1 MPANSRFFAETKI
14 PQQKNYGGLVF
25 PAVLSP
31 ATVDSYNPV
40 SLTAGIKDQRPWLDF
55 LLHRHGSILFRGFD
69 SLATASDFNDVV
81 EAFGYKELPYVGGA
95 APRTNVVGRVF
106 TANESPPDQ
115 KIPFHHEMAQ
125 VPEYPSKLFFYCEV
139 EPASGGETPI
149 VLSHIVYDRMKEKYP
164 DFVEK
169 LEKHGLIY
177 ARVLGEDDDPSSP
190 IGRGWKSTF
199 LTTDKSVA
207 EERAAKLNMK
217 LEWTNDNGVKTIMGP
232 IPAIKYD
239 ETRQRK
245 IWFNSM
251 VAAYTGWEDARND
264 PKKAVTF
271 GDGSPLP
278 SDIIYDCL
286 KILED
291 ESIAVP
297 WQKGDVLL
305 IDNLAVLHSR
315 KPFTLPRRILAS
327 LCK

>member
-1 MPANSRFFAETKI
+1 MPTSRLFAETKI
-14 PQQKNYGGLVF
+14 PHQKNYGGVDF

-31 ATVDSYNPV
+31 AAVVSHNPSV
-40 SLTAGIKDQRPWLDF
+40 LTAAVKDQKPWLDS
-55 LLHRHGSILFRGFD
+55 LLHRHGAILFRGFD
-69 SLATASDFNDVV
+69 SSATASDFNDVV
-81 EAFGYKELPYVGGA
+81 EAFGYDELPYVGGA

-125 VPEYPSKLFFYCEV
+125 VPEYPSKLFFFCEL
-139 EPASGGETPI
+139 EPASSGETPI
-149 VLSHIVYDRMKEKYP
+149 VLSHVVYERMKETYP

-177 ARVLGEDDDPSSP
+177 TRVLGEEDDPSSP

-199 LTTDKSVA
+199 LTKDKIVA

-217 LEWTNDNGVKTIMGP
+217 LEWTKDGVKTIMGP

-251 VAAYTGWEDARND
+251 VAAYTGWKDARND
-264 PKKAVTF
+264 PEKAVTF
-271 GDGSPLP
+271 GDGNPLP
-278 SDIIYDCL
+278 GHIIYDCL
-286 KILED
+286 KILEE
-291 ESIAVP
+291 ESIAIP

-305 IDNLAVLHSR
+305 IDNLAVLHAR
-315 KPFTLPRRILAS
+315 RPFAPPRRILAS